1 MNADHEPSRLPLR
14 AGAMMLLAVAIVFL
28 GLGWHS
34 AATSGDDPEQE
45 LEAAQSQAT
54 SATTQSSASA
64 ATSSSATASADTPQ
78 LCVFNAGSISGL
90 AADITESLQAAGF
103 QTDEPGN
110 LSTASITENTI
121 FYDTG
126 QQSAAEEVADALGGD
141 ASVDPRP
148 SSFTQC
154 PDGMPVIVVTR

>member
-34 AATSGDDPEQE
+34 AATSGDDPERE
-45 LEAAQSQAT
+45 LQDAQSQVAT
-54 SATTQSSASA
+54 STTQSAASTTA
-64 ATSSSATASADTPQ
+64 SASADTPQ

-90 AADITESLQAAGF
+90 AADVTESLQAAGF

-121 FYDTG
+121 FYDDD
-126 QQSAAEEVADALGGD
+126 QQSAAQEVADALGGD
-141 ASVDPRP
+141 ASLDPRP

-154 PDGMPVIVVTR
+154 PDGIPVIVVTR